1 MSTEYSAEVVADLQ
15 AMVSAGLARWGLS
28 AQTTI
33 TLLNLSE
40 NATFRLQD
48 ASTGADLVLRVHR
61 LGYSSVAEIQSE
73 LAWIDALRT
82 DGIVATA
89 PPVAGVDGQRVQT
102 LASPAGFP
110 AREAVAFEFLSGKEP
125 AQTDDLAY
133 WFRQLGGLNA
143 RMHAHARRWPKP
155 SGFVRKRWDFD
166 AMVGPQ
172 GYWGSWR
179 AGLGLDAAGEAVIEQ
194 ALAVIAAKLAVYG
207 NGPERFG
214 LVHADLRLANLLVDG
229 ESLRVID
236 FDDCGLS
243 WFVYDFAA
251 AVSFIEHEPVIPA
264 LIEAWTAGY
273 REVAPLDAE
282 DAAMIPIFVMLRRIL
297 LTAWIASHAEVPFA
311 RELGSAYTAG
321 TVQLARALLAQP
333 A

>member
-1 MSTEYSAEVVADLQ
+1 MSAEYSAEVVADLH
-15 AMVSAGLARWGLS
+15 AMVSMSLGRWRLS
-28 AQTTI
+28 PQTAI

-48 ASTGADLVLRVHR
+48 GTTGADLVLRVHR
-61 LGYSSVAEIQSE
+61 LGYSSIAEIQSE

-102 LASPAGFP
+102 LSSPGGYP

-125 AQTDDLAY
+125 AQSDDLAY
-133 WFRQLGGLNA
+133 WFRRLGGLNA
-143 RMHAHARRWPKP
+143 RMHAHARRWPRP
-155 SGFVRKRWDFD
+155 DGFVRKRWDFD

-172 GYWGSWR
+172 AYWGPWR
-179 AGLGLDAAGEAVIEQ
+179 AGLGLDAAGAAVIEQ
-194 ALAVIAAKLAVYG
+194 ALALIAARLAAYG

-214 LVHADLRLANLLVDG
+214 LVHADLRLANLLVDA

-251 AVSFIEHEPVIPA
+251 AVSVIEHEPIIPA
-264 LIEAWTAGY
+264 LIDAWPAGY
-273 REVAPLDAE
+273 REVAPLDAAE
-282 DAAMIPIFVMLRRIL
+282 VAMIPVFVMLRRIL

-311 RELGSAYTAG
+311 RELGSGYTAG
-321 TVQLARALLAQP
+321 TVQLARKLLAEN